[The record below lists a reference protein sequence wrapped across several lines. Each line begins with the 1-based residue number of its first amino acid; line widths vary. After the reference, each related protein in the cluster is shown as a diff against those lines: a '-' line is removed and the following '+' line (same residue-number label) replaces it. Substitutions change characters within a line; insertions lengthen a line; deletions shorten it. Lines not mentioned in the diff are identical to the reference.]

1 MIRDGKL
8 WFLMLLLAAPAAIG
22 QDATALVKES
32 ADGVFYLIPFSH
44 LDMFWGGT
52 REEGLA
58 RGCQIIAKAVRLANQ
73 SPKFHFLIEDN
84 VFVDNFVESHRG
96 SQELDDLKRLVK
108 EGRIEIAPKWVGIFQ
123 GLPDGE
129 VHARNMAIG
138 KRYAQTVF
146 GVDAQ
151 VAHLGDL
158 PGYSQQFPQILRQ
171 SRIPYSVMTRMG
183 PTDKSLFYWRSPDGS
198 KALVWNALKGYGW
211 GTFLTSKNMSDEQ
224 KQQRLR
230 RDLADL
236 TKNYSGPL
244 FMNWGSDLFVP
255 QDDLVEQVEKFDKP
269 GPTRVVISTPT
280 EFFRQAEKTPDIPET
295 SGKIP
300 DSWPNIVSSLAH
312 IWPQIIPA
320 TSTLLAAEKF
330 ATINYALGYNEY
342 PQREFDFLWKKLI
355 ESMDHNHD
363 GQGGRPG
370 DNRKI
375 EYGQLSVIR
384 GGEILRD
391 SLRNIA
397 ERVQVPI
404 TNSVAI
410 VVFNPMG
417 WSRDDVVKTHL
428 TVYGDPSPGNIGD
441 FRKGMRLLD
450 EKGKSIPFQV
460 EEYSENISRAMVLV
474 FVARGVPSL
483 GYKTYYLVGADKPDA
498 FPQAASVVLDSEN
511 DRREPRR
518 QMGSHTIENSFY
530 RLSVDRATGRVTL
543 FDKEL
548 DRDVC
553 RDMEIVASEERGGNY
568 IGVEP
573 LSGRTIPASVDGVV
587 VEENTPVRAVIRIN
601 SRIADIPITQRLT
614 LYRDAKQLDVENTV
628 EWRTPRFVR
637 LEQLFPLVQ
646 SNATIHYGVPFGAS
660 SPESV
665 MPNTGPRAG
674 DEIKPDSW
682 KSSRLIHD
690 WIHAGTTE
698 WGLTLA
704 ADHQQIRLGE
714 GVIRAQMVRGTR
726 FTSVK
731 VVRGDQVT
739 SMFYPPLGTYVCRYS
754 VTSPKGDWKA
764 SKAYR
769 AGLNWNN
776 PLLPITV
783 VDGISEKTLPPTL
796 SFCSVQ
802 QDNVVIS
809 ALKKADLG
817 TSVLLRTYEIEGS
830 PVETSVEFLGR
841 RPAFGEVNLLEEEL
855 NQKLQ
860 QVLRCSPYSIKTIKL
875 GLDRNQQ

>member
-1 MIRDGKL
+1 MRIRRLFVGVG
-8 WFLMLLLAAPAAIG
+8 LMALCGFAAAA
-22 QDATALVKES
+22 DKPS
-32 ADGVFYLIPFSH
+32 AAGGSDVYVIPFSH
-44 LDMFWGGT
+44 LDLFWAGS
-52 REEGLA
+52 REECLS
-58 RGCQIIAKAVRLANQ
+58 RGNFIITKAVQIATQHPEFR
-73 SPKFHFLIEDN
+73 FLLEDE
-84 VFVDNFVESHRG
+84 VFVAEYMESRR
-96 SQELDDLKRLVK
+96 SLPEPDELKRLVK
-108 EGRIEIAPKWVGIFQ
+108 EGRIEIGPKWAGIYQ
-123 GLPDGE
+123 NLPRGE
-129 VHARNMAIG
+129 SHVRNQIYG
-138 KRYAQTVF
+138 KRYAREVF
-146 GVDAQ
+146 GVNPQ

-158 PGYSQQFPQILRQ
+158 PGYTSQFPQILRQ
-171 SRIPYSVMTRMG
+171 SRVPYSVMTRMG

-224 KQQRLR
+224 KQQRLQ

-236 TKNYSGPL
+236 TKNYSGLL

-295 SGKIP
+295 SGEIP

-370 DNRKI
+370 DSRKI
-375 EYGQLSVIR
+375 EYEQLSVIR

-450 EKGKSIPFQV
+450 EEGESIPFQV

-498 FPQAASVVLDSEN
+498 FPQAASVVLDSGN

-587 VEENTPVRAVIRIN
+587 VEQNSPVRAVVRIN
-601 SRIADIPITQRLT
+601 CRIADIAITQLLT
-614 LYRDAKQLDVENTV
+614 LPEGLKGWRS
-628 EWRTPRFVR
+628 RTP
-637 LEQLFPLVQ
+637 
-646 SNATIHYGVPFGAS
+646 S
-660 SPESV
+660 S
-665 MPNTGPRAG
+665 
-674 DEIKPDSW
+674 
-682 KSSRLIHD
+682 
-690 WIHAGTTE
+690 
-698 WGLTLA
+698 
-704 ADHQQIRLGE
+704 
-714 GVIRAQMVRGTR
+714 
-726 FTSVK
+726 
-731 VVRGDQVT
+731 
-739 SMFYPPLGTYVCRYS
+739 
-754 VTSPKGDWKA
+754 
-764 SKAYR
+764 
-769 AGLNWNN
+769 
-776 PLLPITV
+776 
-783 VDGISEKTLPPTL
+783 
-796 SFCSVQ
+796 
-802 QDNVVIS
+802 
-809 ALKKADLG
+809 
-817 TSVLLRTYEIEGS
+817 
-830 PVETSVEFLGR
+830 GR
-841 RPAFGEVNLLEEEL
+841 RR
-855 NQKLQ
+855 
-860 QVLRCSPYSIKTIKL
+860 VLFVLSSCS
-875 GLDRNQQ
+875 G